1 MRISE
6 NVGPGYRGRERRV
19 AVALPATLIEA
30 DGCAIEVDVL
40 DVSSSGF
47 RVATNAELVI
57 GETVELRMARSH
69 PLRAIICWT
78 RGEEAGGTFLDP
90 AEAIP

>member
-1 MRISE
+1 MSGKI
-6 NVGPGYRGRERRV
+6 GPGYRGPERRV
-19 AVALPATLIEA
+19 AVAQPATLVEA
-30 DGCAIEVDVL
+30 DGCAIDVDML

-57 GETVELRMARSH
+57 GENVELRLPRSQ

-90 AEAIP
+90 AQAVA

>member
-1 MRISE
+1 MSGKP
-6 NVGPGYRGRERRV
+6 GPAYRGRERRV
-19 AVALPATLIEA
+19 AVTLLASLIEA
-30 DGCAIEVDVL
+30 DGCVVHVDVL

-57 GETVELRMARSH
+57 GEQVELRLARSQ
-69 PLRAIICWT
+69 PLRAVICWT

-90 AEAIP
+90 AQAVA